1 MQSDYHNLPR
11 INGYSQ
17 RDGKQYKAQVISHK
31 IGQLTLDI
39 SSAYPTEAQ
48 IHHWHRTIKVQKGK
62 QVEVT
67 EDFALQSYLAPTQL
81 MLITPVEPQL
91 TKAGIITLGD
101 HVLIYD
107 AKQLT
112 PEIEDLT
119 SQLDSILK
127 QMWGQHLYRIKMTLS
142 SNKVKQ
148 RVKYIIR

>member
-1 MQSDYHNLPR
+1 
-11 INGYSQ
+11 
-17 RDGKQYKAQVISHK
+17 
-31 IGQLTLDI
+31 
-39 SSAYPTEAQ
+39 
-48 IHHWHRTIKVQKGK
+48 
-62 QVEVT
+62 
-67 EDFALQSYLAPTQL
+67 